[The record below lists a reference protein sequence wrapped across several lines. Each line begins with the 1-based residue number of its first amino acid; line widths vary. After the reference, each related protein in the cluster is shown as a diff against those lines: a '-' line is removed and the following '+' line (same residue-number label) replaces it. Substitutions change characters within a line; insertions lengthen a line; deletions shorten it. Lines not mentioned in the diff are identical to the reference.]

1 MPNHEPS
8 SLLATV
14 EVIHWIALGMMALVY
29 AARLRWL
36 FRFKGAKDRSAPGQP
51 ERTSAKRGGYYSLG
65 NVAMPWGMESTRK
78 GTRFVF
84 YLSFVVFH
92 LGVVAGIGLAF
103 VSTVA
108 PGVLQIPAVAWT
120 AGGLIGGAFLVAVY
134 RILRR
139 VLRPVLRLVSSP
151 DDYFCVILLTVWF
164 ALGVVTQ
171 AYIAGAAAFQN
182 ENYLIAYLLLTS
194 FFLLYVPFSKISHY
208 LYYPFSRWWIGKA
221 LGHRGSFPFTSA

>member
-1 MPNHEPS
+1 MPKYEPS

-14 EVIHWIALGMMALVY
+14 EVIHWVALGVMALVY
-29 AARLRWL
+29 TARLRWL
-36 FRFKGAKDRSAPGQP
+36 FRFKAAKDRSAPGQP

-65 NVAMPWGMESTRK
+65 NVAMPWVMESTRK

-103 VSTVA
+103 VSTIA
-108 PGVLQIPAVAWT
+108 PGVLRIPAVAWVV
-120 AGGLIGGAFLVAVY
+120 GGLIGGAFLVAIY
-134 RILRR
+134 RIFRR

-151 DDYFCVILLTVWF
+151 DDYFSLIMLTVWF
-164 ALGVVTQ
+164 ALGAVTQ
-171 AYIAGAAAFQN
+171 AYVAGAAAFQN
-182 ENYLIAYLLLTS
+182 ENYLVAYLLLTS

-208 LYYPFSRWWIGKA
+208 LYYPFSRWWIGTA
-221 LGHRGSFPFTSA
+221 LGHRGSFPTTSV

>member
-14 EVIHWIALGMMALVY
+14 EVIHWVALGVMALVY

-51 ERTSAKRGGYYSLG
+51 GRTSAKRGGYYSLG

-84 YLSFVVFH
+84 YLSFVIFH

-103 VSTVA
+103 VSTIA

-120 AGGLIGGAFLVAVY
+120 VGGLIGGAFLVAVY
-134 RILRR
+134 RIFRR
-139 VLRPVLRLVSSP
+139 ALRPVLRLVSSP
-151 DDYFCVILLTVWF
+151 DDYFSLFLLTVWF

-171 AYIAGAAAFQN
+171 AYIAGAAAFQK

-221 LGHRGSFPFTSA
+221 LGHRGSYPYSRA